1 MMHECFKYFDSPGSV
16 KVFFKITFYT
26 VVKEDGQ
33 VDTMSVNVTDVQQTI
48 EREVTRQQTTRTNG
62 FLGAV
67 MAESITIKLVNGK
80 RRVNRDVFNL
90 KNILQCKEITVIIN

>member
-1 MMHECFKYFDSPGSV
+1 MNVLNIFDSPGSV

-33 VDTMSVNVTDVQQTI
+33 VDTLSVNVTDVQQTI

-90 KNILQCKEITVIIN
+90 KNFLQCREITVIIN